1 MAVRFAADGRDYHRV
16 VNLGTVTQFSITC
29 WMKISVDRN
38 TFSTAWCLDNGT
50 TSDCY
55 LLQAD
60 STGTALFTFSGVTP
74 QTLNGGDL
82 TVGDWYFVG
91 VSVSGGDGTA
101 IVRKL
106 DTSSFTA
113 TTWTGVNPS
122 TNMVNLRLGE
132 SVFTG
137 EWLNGCLSSVKIWTG
152 ATLTQ
157 TELEAE
163 YPSYS
168 PVRTGL

>member
-91 VSVSGGDGTA
+91 VSVSGGA
-101 IVRKL
+101 PPSCE
-106 DTSSFTA
+106 SSTRA
-113 TTWTGVNPS
+113 HSQPPHGRVSTPAPTW
-122 TNMVNLRLGE
+122 
-132 SVFTG
+132 
-137 EWLNGCLSSVKIWTG
+137 
-152 ATLTQ
+152 
-157 TELEAE
+157 
-163 YPSYS
+163 
-168 PVRTGL
+168 